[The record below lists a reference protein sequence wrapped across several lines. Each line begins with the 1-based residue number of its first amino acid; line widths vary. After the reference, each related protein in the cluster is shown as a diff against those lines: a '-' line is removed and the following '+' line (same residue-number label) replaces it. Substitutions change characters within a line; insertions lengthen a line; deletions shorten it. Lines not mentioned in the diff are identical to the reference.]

1 MLRRCYR
8 GDCSGFVVRNFWLMK
23 SITGSRQG
31 ASCPAMEIV
40 AASSAASRLF
50 LTAVAAAGSV
60 EFGMLTMRVADVF
73 VFVRNA
79 AQLGEFILYV
89 IAAIVADVIK

>member
-1 MLRRCYR
+1 MSSDGERCCEQC
-8 GDCSGFVVRNFWLMK
+8 G
-23 SITGSRQG
+23 
-31 ASCPAMEIV
+31 
-40 AASSAASRLF
+40 
-50 LTAVAAAGSV
+50 LTTFPTADAAAGSV

-73 VFVRNA
+73 VFVRNV